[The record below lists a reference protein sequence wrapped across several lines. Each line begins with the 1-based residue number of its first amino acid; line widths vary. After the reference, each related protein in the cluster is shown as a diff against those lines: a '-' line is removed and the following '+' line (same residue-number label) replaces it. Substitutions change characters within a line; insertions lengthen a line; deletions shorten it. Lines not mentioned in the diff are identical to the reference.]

1 MSDPMG
7 RRPNAPPPWWPTDEP
22 WPPTGGW
29 SGGGGDGWGRG
40 SPVGPRSRWGPGR
53 HGRWGGRQGGWGGPP
68 RGFGCLF
75 GVAFLL
81 VVVAVVAA
89 LVSLVSFIGPFAA
102 ALGAVVLAAV
112 GTLAARTVRRTA
124 VGLDDLVDA
133 VGRVETGDYA
143 IRVSEPRGPRP
154 LRALVRGFNTM
165 AARLEAD
172 ERQRRS
178 LLADV
183 SHELRTP
190 LAVMQGSLEA
200 IQDGVHPADETHLAA
215 ILDESRVL
223 ARLIDDLRTVALA
236 EGGTLPLH
244 REPTDLGI
252 LLTDVA
258 TAARAGATE
267 SGVTIDVAA
276 ADDLPLLDVD
286 PVRVREVVSNL
297 VTNALRYT
305 PSGGSITIVATHDP
319 AGGTVRVAV
328 RDSGA
333 GIPADVLPHVF
344 DRFWKSPESR
354 GSGLGLAI
362 ARSLVEAHG
371 GRIGVDS
378 VPRAGTTVW
387 FSLPAG

>member
-1 MSDPMG
+1 MSDSTG
-7 RRPNAPPPWWPTDEP
+7 RRPQAPPPWWPTDEP
-22 WPPTGGW
+22 WPSSGGW
-29 SGGGGDGWGRG
+29 SGGPGSGRG
-40 SPVGPRSRWGPGR
+40 PLSRWGPRSRWGPGR
-53 HGRWGGRQGGWGGPP
+53 HGGWGGRRGGWGGPP

-81 VVVAVVAA
+81 VVLAVVAA
-89 LVSLVSFIGPFAA
+89 LVSLVSFIGPLAA
-102 ALGAVVLAAV
+102 ALGAIVLAFV
-112 GTLAARTVRRTA
+112 GALAARMVRRTA

-133 VGRVETGDYA
+133 VGRVEAGDYA
-143 IRVSEPRGPRP
+143 VRVAKPRGPRP

-200 IQDGVHPADETHLAA
+200 IQDGVHPADETHVAA

-223 ARLIDDLRTVALA
+223 ARLIDDLRTVSLA

-244 REPTDLGI
+244 REPTDLAI

-258 TAARAGATE
+258 TAARPAAKDA
-267 SGVTIDVAA
+267 GVTIDVAA

-286 PVRVREVVSNL
+286 PVRVREIVSNL

-305 PSGGSITIVATHDP
+305 PAGGSIGIAASHDP
-319 AGGTVRVAV
+319 AARAVRVAV
-328 RDSGA
+328 RDTGA
-333 GIPADVLPHVF
+333 GIEAEVLPHVF
-344 DRFWKSPESR
+344 DRFWKSPDSR

-371 GRIGVDS
+371 GRIGADS
-378 VPRAGTTVW
+378 EPGTGTTVR
-387 FSLPAG
+387 FTLPAG